1 MSIDETKT
9 KPTLKTP
16 KLKVERKT
24 VFYLLIAAGLFYNL
38 FLAFSDPEPHE
49 QRQLT
54 KHEISNSPNLK

>member
-1 MSIDETKT
+1 M
-9 KPTLKTP
+9 KTP